1 MPYWLVSSRR
11 SKAPFLRIYVGSL
24 AQRQKGQLLSPLFSY
39 RTFVLL
45 KHVGP
50 KDLGEEEICR
60 SYLCCTCSSSLN
72 MGPIVGV
79 WMSNMLHSRLQG
91 RPYTKALPV
100 MSCNFQ
106 RKFIKVKWKIPY
118 RRTPFPRHPHRQQ
131 HPSFG
136 FKDSPSIRK
145 SNPILP
151 GALTNKAT
159 LLYECF
165 GFRDCSH
172 KR

>member
-1 MPYWLVSSRR
+1 MVEGSHIRKTNLALLASEQPKKQSSLPEDLHWKPSTETERLT
-11 SKAPFLRIYVGSL
+11 SFSFV
-24 AQRQKGQLLSPLFSY
+24 FSY

-106 RKFIKVKWKIPY
+106 RKFITVKWKTPY
-118 RRTPFPRHPHRQQ
+118 RRTTFPRHPHRQQ
-131 HPSFG
+131 HRLGSRIHQASGKVTPFCQ
-136 FKDSPSIRK
+136 
-145 SNPILP
+145 
-151 GALTNKAT
+151 
-159 LLYECF
+159 E
-165 GFRDCSH
+165 H
-172 KR
+172 